1 MTSSGRA
8 GRLIRLVSALA
19 ITTGG
24 LLAVL
29 AGPASASPHARTVP
43 TTCRLSALP
52 QATAFGQDITLVA
65 RVSSAEYPQY
75 EPAGTVTF
83 LVGTTRL
90 GTRPLADG
98 TAVLDTGG
106 DASSPPP
113 VGADTITAVYGGD
126 PTAGTGGCSAT
137 VTVQVGKADTATT
150 VTSSADPSAAGQ
162 LMTFTV
168 TVKGNISEAIYDPP
182 TGEVT
187 VTAGALAAHSL
198 VLKADGPNAAVA
210 SFTASLSSGSSVIQ
224 ASYPGDAT
232 FNGSAGQL
240 IQRVN

>member
-1 MTSSGRA
+1 MTSPRSA

-29 AGPASASPHARTVP
+29 AGPASASPQARTVP
-43 TTCRLSALP
+43 TTCKLSAMP
-52 QATAFGQDITLVA
+52 QAISFGQDTTLLA
-65 RVSSAEYPQY
+65 QVSSTLYPQY
-75 EPAGTVTF
+75 EPTGTVTF
-83 LVGTTRL
+83 LLGTARL

-98 TAVLDTGG
+98 TAVLGTDP
-106 DASSPPP
+106 SSPLP
-113 VGADTITAVYGGD
+113 VGADTITVVYGGD
-126 PTAGTGGCSAT
+126 AFVSGCSGTTT
-137 VTVQVGKADTATT
+137 VRVGKADTTTT

-162 LMTFTV
+162 LVTFTV
-168 TVKGNISEAIYDPP
+168 TVRGSISEAVYNPP
-182 TGEVT
+182 SGEVT

-198 VLKADGPNAAVA
+198 VLKADGPNVAVA

-240 IQRVN
+240 TQRVN